1 MKSLVIAMVVFGAT
15 SLPAF
20 AQQSNTTSDEMTPT
34 IKNTQMMPSADA
46 GVSDQSY
53 GMSRSGTM
61 QSGNRDIQE
70 RFQLT
75 PEQRDIYKGS

>member
-1 MKSLVIAMVVFGAT
+1 MKSLVIAMAVFGAT
-15 SLPAF
+15 SLSAF
-20 AQQSNTTSDEMTPT
+20 AQQSNTTDEMVPT

-46 GVSDQSY
+46 GVGDQSY

-61 QSGNRDIQE
+61 QSGNRDTQE